1 MGPGHRDAHSIV
13 NAKGPRESFRT
24 KMETPVSICPCV
36 LARILIAAYAV
47 PYRQRT
53 GAAGVVFHVL
63 NRGVRRLRLFD
74 RPRDYRAFLEVFCE
88 AQERIP
94 MRCLAYCLMP
104 NHFHLVLWPRTDG
117 ELSAFMAWLTATHSK
132 RWHAYRRTTGTGHV
146 YQGRY
151 KAFPVSSDTHFLR
164 LCRYVERNALRAG
177 LVARAEDWPWSS
189 LAQRAGRPSLISLT
203 EWPVARPPDWSDLV
217 QLDVTEE
224 TQELRQAVSRGAPY
238 GPEDWRVQIASRLQL
253 KSSLVPVGRPQNR
266 KRTTRVYG

>member
-1 MGPGHRDAHSIV
+1 
-13 NAKGPRESFRT
+13 
-24 KMETPVSICPCV
+24 METRVSICAGV
-36 LARILIAAYAV
+36 LAKILIVVDAV
-47 PYRQRT
+47 PHRLRVGT
-53 GAAGVVFHVL
+53 AGIVFHVL
-63 NRGVRRLRLFD
+63 NRGVRKLRLFD
-74 RPRDYRAFLEVFCE
+74 RPGDYRAFLKVFCE

-104 NHFHLVLWPRTDG
+104 NHFHLVLWPRTDS

-132 RWHAYRRTTGTGHV
+132 RWHAYRQTAGTGHV

-177 LVARAEDWPWSS
+177 LVARAENWPWSS
-189 LAQRAGRPSLISLT
+189 VAQRAGRPSLVSLT

-217 QLDVTEE
+217 QLDVPEE

-238 GPEDWRVQIASRLQL
+238 GPEDWRVQIASQLQM
-253 KSSLVPVGRPQNR
+253 KSSLAPVGRPRNR
-266 KRTTRVYG
+266 RMTTHVSV